1 MCKGVVLGVRGPA
14 AERREEWKKEGGNE
28 ERER

>member
-1 MCKGVVLGVRGPA
+1 VLGVRGPA
-14 AERREEWKKEGGNE
+14 AERREEWKKEGANE